1 MFKGMMIGQRL
12 TLGFG
17 VLLAMIVG
25 LALFSQN
32 RVSAIGRSLTTIN
45 DVNSVKQR
53 FAINFR
59 GSVHNR
65 SIAIRDVT
73 LVEPSE
79 LPATVAEI
87 EDLTAAYAKSAGPM
101 DEMMAS
107 GRGVTPDEGA
117 ILASIKSTET
127 QTRPIIADIVR
138 LQKNGQ
144 AAGAHAELMTRARPL
159 FVQWLAQINQFI
171 DLEEA
176 KNKAEG
182 AHVRS
187 MASGFVWLLLGVC
200 ALGLT
205 IGVAVAAWSLK
216 SVRTLIPLTDV
227 MKRMA
232 GGDFAGDVPGSGRS
246 DEVGAMAAALEV
258 FRASGI
264 ERARLEAEA
273 QNFQRN
279 LDGRLRDMEAAHTLA
294 GKTQKEV
301 VETMAAALSRLA
313 DGDMSVRVSDTVHED
328 YKVLVN
334 DFNSAV
340 SSLETTLQNV
350 RETVA
355 SVSGGSDEISS
366 ASEDLSRRTERQAAS
381 LEETAAALDEITAT
395 VRRTAQ
401 GAAQA
406 RDVVGQA
413 QADTERSGQVV
424 RDAVGA
430 MSAIE
435 SSARQ
440 IGNIIGVIDEIAF
453 QTNLLALNAG
463 VEAARAGDAGRGFA
477 VVASEVRALAQRSA
491 EAAKEIKVLIGASS
505 QQVGRGVGLVGETGQ
520 ALTTIMT
527 QIREINGVVGEI
539 ASSAA
544 EQATGLHEVNAAV
557 NQMDQVTQ
565 QNAAMVEQSTA
576 AAHKLLSESRVL
588 MDLVSHFKLS
598 TAQRPT
604 AQAHNVAPQRPQ
616 TIATA
621 MKTYGARGGGAARKP
636 SSAPDRDGWESF

>member
-1 MFKGMMIGQRL
+1 MLKNMMIGQRL

-17 VLLAMIVG
+17 VLLAMLVG
-25 LALFSQN
+25 LATISEN
-32 RVSAIGRSLTTIN
+32 RVSAISRSLTIIN

-73 LVEPSE
+73 LVEPAE
-79 LPATVAEI
+79 LPAMVTQI
-87 EDLTAAYAKSAGPM
+87 DDLTAAYAKSAGPM
-101 DEMMAS
+101 DDMMAS
-107 GRGVTPDEGA
+107 GRGVTPDEKG

-127 QTRPIIADIVR
+127 QTLPVIADIIR
-138 LQKNGQ
+138 LQQNGQ
-144 AAGAHAELMTRARPL
+144 AAAAHAELMTRARPL

-187 MASGFVWLLLGVC
+187 MASGFVWLILGVC

-264 ERARLEAEA
+264 ERARLEVEA

-395 VRRTAQ
+395 VRKTAQ

-453 QTNLLALNAG
+453 QTNLLALNAT
-463 VEAARAGDAGRGFA
+463 AT
-477 VVASEVRALAQRSA
+477 
-491 EAAKEIKVLIGASS
+491 SS
-505 QQVGRGVGLVGETGQ
+505 G
-520 ALTTIMT
+520 
-527 QIREINGVVGEI
+527 
-539 ASSAA
+539 
-544 EQATGLHEVNAAV
+544 
-557 NQMDQVTQ
+557 
-565 QNAAMVEQSTA
+565 
-576 AAHKLLSESRVL
+576 
-588 MDLVSHFKLS
+588 
-598 TAQRPT
+598 
-604 AQAHNVAPQRPQ
+604 
-616 TIATA
+616 
-621 MKTYGARGGGAARKP
+621 
-636 SSAPDRDGWESF
+636 

>member
-17 VLLAMIVG
+17 VLLAVIVG

-32 RVSAIGRSLTTIN
+32 RVGAISRSLTTIN

-73 LVEPSE
+73 LVEPAE
-79 LPATVAEI
+79 LPANVAEI
-87 EDLTAAYAKSAGPM
+87 EGLTAAYAKSAGPM
-101 DEMMAS
+101 DDMMAS
-107 GRGVTPDEGA
+107 GRGVTPDEKG

-127 QTRPIIADIVR
+127 QTLPIIADIIR
-138 LQKNGQ
+138 LQQNGQ
-144 AAGAHAELMTRARPL
+144 AAAAHAELMTRARPL
-159 FVQWLAQINQFI
+159 FLQWLAQINQFI

-187 MASGFVWLLLGVC
+187 MASGFVWLILGVC
-200 ALGLT
+200 ALGVT
-205 IGVAVAAWSLK
+205 VGVAVAVWSLK
-216 SVRTLIPLTDV
+216 SVRTLIPLTQT

-232 GGDFAGDVPGSGRS
+232 EGDFSGDVPGSERS

-258 FRASGI
+258 FRGSGI
-264 ERARLEAEA
+264 ERTRLESEA
-273 QNFQRN
+273 QNFKRD
-279 LDGRLRDMEAAHTLA
+279 LDRRLRDMEAAHALA

-313 DGDMSVRVSDTVHED
+313 DGDLSVRVAAPVHEE
-328 YKVLVN
+328 YRTLVD

-355 SVSGGSDEISS
+355 SVSGGADEISV

-395 VRRTAQ
+395 VRKTAQ

-406 RDVVGQA
+406 RNVVGQA
-413 QADTERSGQVV
+413 QADTERSDQVV

-435 SSARQ
+435 SSARE

-491 EAAKEIKVLIGASS
+491 AAAKEIKALISASTEE
-505 QQVGRGVGLVGETGQ
+505 VARGVGLVGQTGE

-527 QIREINGVVGEI
+527 QIREINVVVGEI

-544 EQATGLHEVNAAV
+544 EQATGLHEVNTAV

-576 AAHKLLSESRVL
+576 AAHKLLSESKAL
-588 MDLVSHFKLS
+588 MDLVSRFTLS
-598 TAQRPT
+598 PAQSRSVETPRR
-604 AQAHNVAPQRPQ
+604 QAPIPAL
-616 TIATA
+616 
-621 MKTYGARGGGAARKP
+621 KTYAVRGGGAAR
-636 SSAPDRDGWESF
+636 AR

>member
-1 MFKGMMIGQRL
+1 MLRNMMIGQRL

-17 VLLAMIVG
+17 VLLAMLVG
-25 LALFSQN
+25 LALVSEN
-32 RVSAIGRSLTTIN
+32 RVSAISRSLTIIN

-73 LVEPSE
+73 LVEPVE
-79 LPATVAEI
+79 LPAMVAEI
-87 EDLTAAYAKSAGPM
+87 ADLTATYAKSSGPM
-101 DEMMAS
+101 DEMMTS
-107 GRGVTPDEGA
+107 GRGVTPDEEA

-127 QTRPIIADIVR
+127 QTLPIIADIIR
-138 LQKNGQ
+138 LQQNGQ
-144 AAGAHAELMTRARPL
+144 AAAAHAELMTRARPL
-159 FVQWLAQINQFI
+159 FVQWLGQINQFI

-187 MASGFVWLLLGVC
+187 LASGFVWLILGVC
-200 ALGLT
+200 ALGVA

-216 SVRTLIPLTDV
+216 AVHTLVPLTYA

-232 GGDFAGDVPGSGRS
+232 DGDFTGDMPGSGRS

-258 FRASGI
+258 FKASGI
-264 ERARLEAEA
+264 ERTRLESEAE
-273 QNFQRN
+273 NFQRN
-279 LDGRLRDMEAAHTLA
+279 MDGRLRDMEAVHALA
-294 GKTQKEV
+294 GKSQKQV
-301 VETMAAALSRLA
+301 VETMAGALSRLA
-313 DGDMSVRVSDTVHED
+313 DGDLSVRVADAVHDD

-334 DFNSAV
+334 DFNSAI
-340 SSLETTLQNV
+340 SSLETTVLNV
-350 RETVA
+350 RETVT
-355 SVSGGSDEISS
+355 SVGGGSNEITS

-395 VRRTAQ
+395 VRKTAQ

-413 QADTERSGQVV
+413 QADTESSGQVV
-424 RDAVGA
+424 RDAVAA

-435 SSARQ
+435 RSARE

-491 EAAKEIKVLIGASS
+491 EAAKEIKALISAST
-505 QQVGRGVGLVGETGQ
+505 QEVGRGVGLVGQTGE
-520 ALTTIMT
+520 ALTRIMV

-544 EQATGLHEVNAAV
+544 EQATGLHEVNTAV

-576 AAHKLLSESRVL
+576 AAHKLLSDSNVL
-588 MDLVSHFKLS
+588 MDLVSRFKLS
-598 TAQRPT
+598 AAQRRGVETPGP
-604 AQAHNVAPQRPQ
+604 QAAVP
-616 TIATA
+616 A
-621 MKTYGARGGGAARKP
+621 MKAYAARGGGAARKP
-636 SSAPDRDGWESF
+636 TLGLDRDGWESF

>member
-1 MFKGMMIGQRL
+1 MIGQRL

-17 VLLAMIVG
+17 VLLAVIVG

-32 RVSAIGRSLTTIN
+32 RVGAISRSLTTIN

-73 LVEPSE
+73 LVEPAE
-79 LPATVAEI
+79 LPANVAEI
-87 EDLTAAYAKSAGPM
+87 EGLTAAYAKSAGPM
-101 DEMMAS
+101 DDMMAS
-107 GRGVTPDEGA
+107 GRGVTPDEKG

-127 QTRPIIADIVR
+127 QTLPIIADIIR
-138 LQKNGQ
+138 LQQNGQ
-144 AAGAHAELMTRARPL
+144 AAAAHAELMTRARPL
-159 FVQWLAQINQFI
+159 FLQWLAQINQFI

-187 MASGFVWLLLGVC
+187 MASGFVWLILGVC
-200 ALGLT
+200 ALGVT
-205 IGVAVAAWSLK
+205 VGVAVAVWSLK
-216 SVRTLIPLTDV
+216 SVRTLIPLTQT

-232 GGDFAGDVPGSGRS
+232 EGDFSGDVPGSERS

-258 FRASGI
+258 FRGSGI
-264 ERARLEAEA
+264 ERTRLESEA
-273 QNFQRN
+273 QNFKRD
-279 LDGRLRDMEAAHTLA
+279 LDRRLRDMEAAHALA

-313 DGDMSVRVSDTVHED
+313 DGDLSVRVAAPVHEE
-328 YKVLVN
+328 YRTLVD

-355 SVSGGSDEISS
+355 SVSGGADEISV

-395 VRRTAQ
+395 VRKTAQ

-406 RDVVGQA
+406 RNVVGQA
-413 QADTERSGQVV
+413 QADTERSDQVV

-435 SSARQ
+435 SSARE

-491 EAAKEIKVLIGASS
+491 AAAKEIKALISASTEE
-505 QQVGRGVGLVGETGQ
+505 VARGVGLVGQTGE

-527 QIREINGVVGEI
+527 QIREINVVVGEI

-544 EQATGLHEVNAAV
+544 EQATGLHEVNTAV

-576 AAHKLLSESRVL
+576 AAHKLLSESKAL
-588 MDLVSHFKLS
+588 MDLVSRFTLS
-598 TAQRPT
+598 PAQSRSVETPRR
-604 AQAHNVAPQRPQ
+604 QAPIPAL
-616 TIATA
+616 
-621 MKTYGARGGGAARKP
+621 KTYAVRGGGAAR
-636 SSAPDRDGWESF
+636 AR

>member
-1 MFKGMMIGQRL
+1 MLRNMLIGQRL

-17 VLLAMIVG
+17 VLLAMLMG
-25 LALFSQN
+25 LALLSQN
-32 RVSAIGRSLTTIN
+32 RVSAISRSLTTIN

-73 LVEPSE
+73 LVEPAE
-79 LPATVAEI
+79 LPAIVAEI
-87 EDLTAAYAKSAGPM
+87 EDLTATYAKSAGPM

-107 GRGVTPDEGA
+107 GRGVTPDEQS

-127 QTRPIIADIVR
+127 QTLPIISEIIR
-138 LQKNGQ
+138 LQQNGQ
-144 AAGAHAELMTRARPL
+144 AAAAHAELMMRARPL
-159 FVQWLAQINQFI
+159 FVRWLAQINQYI

-187 MASGFVWLLLGVC
+187 MASGFVGLILGVC
-200 ALGLT
+200 AMGLT
-205 IGVAVAAWSLK
+205 LGAAVAVWSLR
-216 SVRTLIPLTDV
+216 SVRPLIPLADV

-232 GGDFAGDVPGSGRS
+232 GGDFSGDVPGSGRL
-246 DEVGAMAAALEV
+246 DEVGAMAAAVEV
-258 FRASGI
+258 FRESGI
-264 ERARLEAEA
+264 ARTRLESEA
-273 QNFQRN
+273 QDFQRN

-294 GKTQKEV
+294 GKTQRQV

-313 DGDMSVRVSDTVHED
+313 DGDMSVRVVDAVHED

-350 RETVA
+350 HETVA
-355 SVSGGSDEISS
+355 SVGGGSNEIST

-395 VRRTAQ
+395 VRKTAQ
-401 GAAQA
+401 GAAHA

-491 EAAKEIKVLIGASS
+491 EAAKEIKALIGASS
-505 QQVGRGVGLVGETGQ
+505 QEVERGVGLVGQTGQ

-544 EQATGLHEVNAAV
+544 EQATGLNEVNTAV

-576 AAHKLLSESRVL
+576 AAHKLLAESKVL
-588 MDLVSHFKLS
+588 MDLISRFRLSPSQRRNVETPRLEAAVS
-598 TAQRPT
+598 AIR
-604 AQAHNVAPQRPQ
+604 
-616 TIATA
+616 
-621 MKTYGARGGGAARKP
+621 TYTARGGGAARKP
-636 SSAPDRDGWESF
+636 SPALDRDGWESF

>member
-1 MFKGMMIGQRL
+1 MIGQKL
-12 TLGFG
+12 TVGFG
-17 VLLAMIVG
+17 VLLAMLVG
-25 LALFSQN
+25 LALISQN
-32 RVSAIGRSLTTIN
+32 RVSAISRSLTIIN

-73 LVEPSE
+73 LVEPAE
-79 LPATVAEI
+79 LPAIVAQI
-87 EDLTAAYAKSAGPM
+87 ESLTATYAQSAGPM
-101 DEMMAS
+101 DDMMAS
-107 GRGVTPDEGA
+107 RRGVTPDEES
-117 ILASIKSTET
+117 ILASIKATEK
-127 QTRPIIADIVR
+127 QTLPIIAEIVQ
-138 LQKNGQ
+138 LQRGGQ
-144 AAGAHAELMTRARPL
+144 AAKAHAELMTQARPL

-187 MASGFVWLLLGVC
+187 LASGFVWLILIVC

-205 IGVAVAAWSLK
+205 IGATVAVWSLR
-216 SVRTLIPLTDV
+216 SVRILIPLADV

-232 GGDFAGDVPGSGRS
+232 DGDFTGDVPGSVRS
-246 DEVGAMAAALEV
+246 DEVGAMAAAVEV
-258 FRASGI
+258 FRGNGI
-264 ERARLEAEA
+264 ERTRLESEA
-273 QNFQRN
+273 RNFQLN
-279 LDGRLRDMEAAHTLA
+279 LDGRLRDMEADHTLA
-294 GKTQKEV
+294 GKTQKQV
-301 VETMAAALSRLA
+301 VETMATALSRLA
-313 DGDMSVRVSDTVHED
+313 DGDLSVRVADAVHDD
-328 YKVLVN
+328 YKTLVN

-340 SSLETTLQNV
+340 SSLETTLMNV

-355 SVSGGSDEISS
+355 SVDGGSNEIYS

-395 VRRTAQ
+395 VRKTAQ
-401 GAAQA
+401 GAAHA

-413 QADTERSGQVV
+413 QGDTEHSGQVV

-491 EAAKEIKVLIGASS
+491 AAAKEIKALIGASS
-505 QQVGRGVGLVGETGQ
+505 EEVGRGVGLVGQTGQ

-544 EQATGLHEVNAAV
+544 EQATGLNEVNAAV

-576 AAHKLLSESRVL
+576 VAQKLLSDSKVL
-588 MDLVSHFKLS
+588 MDLVSGFKLS
-598 TAQRPT
+598 PAQRR
-604 AQAHNVAPQRPQ
+604 NVETHRPEAAVAA
-616 TIATA
+616 I
-621 MKTYGARGGGAARKP
+621 KTYAARGGGAR
-636 SSAPDRDGWESF
+636 R

>member
-1 MFKGMMIGQRL
+1 MLRNMMIGQRL
-12 TLGFG
+12 ALGFG
-17 VLLAMIVG
+17 VLLAMLVG
-25 LALFSQN
+25 LALISQN
-32 RVSAIGRSLTTIN
+32 RVSAISRSLTVIN

-53 FAINFR
+53 FSINFR

-73 LVEPSE
+73 LVEPAE
-79 LPATVAEI
+79 LPAIVAEI
-87 EDLTAAYAKSAGPM
+87 ESLTATYAKSSGPL
-101 DEMMAS
+101 DELMAS
-107 GRGVTPDEGA
+107 GKGVTPDEES

-127 QTRPIIADIVR
+127 QTLPIIADIIH
-138 LQKNGQ
+138 LQQNGQ
-144 AAGAHAELMTRARPL
+144 ATAAHAELMMRARPL
-159 FVQWLAQINQFI
+159 FVKWLAQINQFI

-176 KNKAEG
+176 KNRAEG
-182 AHVRS
+182 AHARA
-187 MASGFVWLLLGVC
+187 MASGFVWLILVVC
-200 ALGLT
+200 ALGLALGAT
-205 IGVAVAAWSLK
+205 VAVWSLR
-216 SVRTLIPLTDV
+216 SIRTLIPLADV

-232 GGDFAGDVPGSGRS
+232 GGDLTGDVPGSERS
-246 DEVGAMAAALEV
+246 DEVGAMAAAVEV
-258 FRASGI
+258 FRESGI
-264 ERARLEAEA
+264 ARTRLEAEA
-273 QNFQRN
+273 QDFQRN
-279 LDGRLRDMEAAHTLA
+279 LDGRLRDMEADHTLSS
-294 GKTQKEV
+294 KTQKQV
-301 VETMAAALSRLA
+301 VETMATALSRLA
-313 DGDMSVRVSDTVHED
+313 DGDLSVRVADAVHED
-328 YKVLVN
+328 YKTLVN

-395 VRRTAQ
+395 VRKTAQ
-401 GAAQA
+401 GAAHA

-413 QADTERSGQVV
+413 QADTELSGQVV

-491 EAAKEIKVLIGASS
+491 EAAKEIKALISASS
-505 QQVGRGVGLVGETGQ
+505 QEVGRGVGLVGQTGQ

-544 EQATGLHEVNAAV
+544 EQATGLHEVNTAV

-576 AAHKLLSESRVL
+576 AAHKLLTESKGL
-588 MDLVSHFKLS
+588 MDLVSRFKLS
-598 TAQRPT
+598 PSQRRSVETPRSQAAVPALRTYTASS
-604 AQAHNVAPQRPQ
+604 
-616 TIATA
+616 
-621 MKTYGARGGGAARKP
+621 GGAARKLSP
-636 SSAPDRDGWESF
+636 ALDRDGWESF

>member
-1 MFKGMMIGQRL
+1 ML
-12 TLGFG
+12 
-17 VLLAMIVG
+17 VG
-25 LALFSQN
+25 LALLSQN
-32 RVSAIGRSLTTIN
+32 RVSAISRSLAVIN

-73 LVEPSE
+73 LVEPAE
-79 LPATVAEI
+79 LPAIVAEI
-87 EDLTAAYAKSAGPM
+87 ESLTATYAKSSGPM

-107 GRGVTPDEGA
+107 GRGVTSDEQA

-127 QTRPIIADIVR
+127 QTLPVIAEITH
-138 LQKNGQ
+138 LQQNGQ
-144 AAGAHAELMTRARPL
+144 AAPAHTELMTRARPL

-187 MASGFVWLLLGVC
+187 MASGFVWLILGMC

-205 IGVAVAAWSLK
+205 VGVAVAVWSLK
-216 SVRTLIPLTDV
+216 SVRTLIPLTQT

-232 GGDFAGDVPGSGRS
+232 GGDFTGDLPGLGRA

-264 ERARLEAEA
+264 ERGRLEAEA

-279 LDGRLRDMEAAHTLA
+279 LDGRLRDMEAAHNLA
-294 GKTQKEV
+294 GKTQKQV

-313 DGDMSVRVSDTVHED
+313 DGDMSVRVSDAVHED

-355 SVSGGSDEISS
+355 SVSGGSNEISS

-395 VRRTAQ
+395 VRKTAQ

-406 RDVVGQA
+406 RDVVGQT
-413 QADTERSGQVV
+413 QVDTERSGQVV
-424 RDAVGA
+424 RDAVDA

-435 SSARQ
+435 KSAKE

-491 EAAKEIKVLIGASS
+491 EAAKEIKTLIGAST
-505 QQVGRGVGLVGETGQ
+505 QEVGRGVGLVGQTGD
-520 ALTTIMT
+520 ALTRIMV
-527 QIREINGVVGEI
+527 QIREINGVVVEI

-544 EQATGLHEVNAAV
+544 EQASGLHQVNTAV

-576 AAHKLLSESRVL
+576 AAHKLLTESNVL
-588 MDLVSHFKLS
+588 MDLVSRFKLS
-598 TAQRPT
+598 NAQGRSVTPPPR
-604 AQAHNVAPQRPQ
+604 QAA
-616 TIATA
+616 ATA
-621 MKTYGARGGGAARKP
+621 MKSYASRGGAARKP
-636 SSAPDRDGWESF
+636 QAAPDEGGWESF

>member
-1 MFKGMMIGQRL
+1 
-12 TLGFG
+12 
-17 VLLAMIVG
+17 
-25 LALFSQN
+25 
-32 RVSAIGRSLTTIN
+32 
-45 DVNSVKQR
+45 
-53 FAINFR
+53 
-59 GSVHNR
+59 
-65 SIAIRDVT
+65 
-73 LVEPSE
+73 
-79 LPATVAEI
+79 
-87 EDLTAAYAKSAGPM
+87 
-101 DEMMAS
+101 
-107 GRGVTPDEGA
+107 
-117 ILASIKSTET
+117 
-127 QTRPIIADIVR
+127 
-138 LQKNGQ
+138 
-144 AAGAHAELMTRARPL
+144 
-159 FVQWLAQINQFI
+159 
-171 DLEEA
+171 
-176 KNKAEG
+176 
-182 AHVRS
+182 
-187 MASGFVWLLLGVC
+187 
-200 ALGLT
+200 
-205 IGVAVAAWSLK
+205 
-216 SVRTLIPLTDV
+216 

-232 GGDFAGDVPGSGRS
+232 GGDFSGHVPGSGLL
-246 DEVGAMAAALEV
+246 DEVGAMAAAVEV

-264 ERARLEAEA
+264 ERSRLESEA
-273 QNFQRN
+273 QNFKRD
-279 LDGRLRDMEAAHTLA
+279 LDGRLRDMEAAHALA
-294 GKTQKEV
+294 GKTQKQV

-313 DGDMSVRVSDTVHED
+313 EGDMSVRVPDAVHED

-340 SSLETTLQNV
+340 SSLETTLVNV

-355 SVSGGSDEISS
+355 SVTGGSNEISS

-395 VRRTAQ
+395 VRKTAQ
-401 GAAQA
+401 GAAHA

-491 EAAKEIKVLIGASS
+491 EAAKEIKALISASS
-505 QQVGRGVGLVGETGQ
+505 QEVGRGVGLVGETGQ

-544 EQATGLHEVNAAV
+544 EQATGLHEVNTAV

-576 AAHKLLSESRVL
+576 AAHKLLSESKVL
-588 MDLVSHFKLS
+588 MDLVSRFTLS
-598 TAQRPT
+598 RSQSRSVETPRAQP
-604 AQAHNVAPQRPQ
+604 A
-616 TIATA
+616 ATA
-621 MKTYGARGGGAARKP
+621 LKTFAARGGGAVRKP

>member
-1 MFKGMMIGQRL
+1 MMIGQRL

-17 VLLAMIVG
+17 VLLAMLVG
-25 LALFSQN
+25 LALISQN
-32 RVSAIGRSLTTIN
+32 RVSAISRSLTTIN

-65 SIAIRDVT
+65 SIAIRDVI
-73 LVEPSE
+73 LAEPAE
-79 LPATVAEI
+79 LPASLAAI
-87 EDLTAAYAKSAGPM
+87 ESLTADYAKSAGPM

-107 GRGVTPDEGA
+107 GRGVTSDEQG
-117 ILASIKSTET
+117 ILSSIKATET
-127 QTRPIIADIVR
+127 QTRPIIADIIR
-138 LQKNGQ
+138 LQQSGQ
-144 AAGAHAELMTRARPL
+144 AVAAHAELMKQARPL
-159 FVQWLAQINQFI
+159 FVRWLAQINQFI

-187 MASGFVWLLLGVC
+187 MASGFVWLILGVC
-200 ALGLT
+200 AVGLT
-205 IGVAVAAWSLK
+205 LGVAVAVWSLK
-216 SVRTLIPLTDV
+216 SVRTLVPLTQT

-232 GGDFAGDVPGSGRS
+232 GGDFTGDVPGSGRL

-264 ERARLEAEA
+264 DRARLESDAL
-273 QNFQRN
+273 NFQRN
-279 LDGRLRDMEAAHTLA
+279 LDARLRDMEAAHALA

-313 DGDMSVRVSDTVHED
+313 DGDLSVRVVDAVHED
-328 YKVLVN
+328 YAVLVN
-334 DFNSAV
+334 DFNRAV
-340 SSLETTLQNV
+340 SALETTLQNV
-350 RETVA
+350 RGTVA
-355 SVSGGSDEISS
+355 SVTGGANEISS

-395 VRRTAQ
+395 VRKTAQ

-413 QADTERSGQVV
+413 QADTQRSGQVV

-435 SSARQ
+435 GSARE

-491 EAAKEIKVLIGASS
+491 EAAKEIKALIGAST
-505 QQVGRGVGLVGETGQ
+505 QQVARGVGLVGETGQ
-520 ALTTIMT
+520 ALATIMA
-527 QIREINGVVGEI
+527 QIGEINGVVGQI

-544 EQATGLHEVNAAV
+544 EQATGLHEVNTAV

-576 AAHKLLSESRVL
+576 AAHKLLSDSNVL
-588 MDLVSHFKLS
+588 MDLVSNFKLAPS
-598 TAQRPT
+598 QGRSVQTARVQAAVSAIRP
-604 AQAHNVAPQRPQ
+604 
-616 TIATA
+616 
-621 MKTYGARGGGAARKP
+621 YSSRGGGAARKP
-636 SSAPDRDGWESF
+636 SPATDPDGWQSF